1 MPTLNLQHS
10 ILQYIQGI
18 NGAEHSGGG
27 WTDWLPAMGCPVE
40 GNDDEIIEIEVFPD
54 RPDLLS
60 HESLARAARSFVGGA
75 FEDPSVEVSGSGV
88 EMVVDPSLEL
98 VRPVILAAIVRGVDT
113 GSTDSE
119 RGEFIQS
126 LMDHQEK
133 LHLTLGR
140 KRRFA
145 SIGVHDLSTLSEP
158 FKVVTVPGTHS
169 FVPLMMSEEMTIK
182 QILEEHPK
190 GVEYAH
196 LMDGLETFPVILD
209 SNDDIL
215 SFPPIINGDHTTVTE
230 STTDFFIDVTG
241 WDERACEACLMLV
254 CLSLHER
261 GGTVES
267 VRVTGFDGESTDTPR
282 GDAVRHRVPDRL
294 IEKIL
299 GLDLGSDEIA
309 AALIKMGGRLIESRT
324 VTDGVNKAERWADCA
339 VGEREHVVEMPRWR
353 SDIMHP
359 IDIVE
364 DIAIGYGYDNMP
376 EKLSEVH
383 LDAVP
388 LSSSHLNRRIRASLR
403 SLGIQETQ
411 GLTLSNETDQFERVR
426 WPARGDLSVISNP
439 ITIDHTLLRQY
450 ILPSLLRLLAA
461 NRHHELPQK
470 VYELGEVVRDSAN
483 STRVA
488 WACAEIGGGFTAAKG
503 VAQAMLRDLGADMG
517 EVVFEATEAAQGPW
531 IAGRGAR
538 VLVSGEELG
547 QFGEID
553 PAVGHEFGLRSP
565 ILAGEFDIEVA
576 GGLIPRP
583 VH

>member
-10 ILQYIQGI
+10 VLQYIQGI
-18 NGAEHSGGG
+18 NGAEHSGGS
-27 WTDWLPAMGCPVE
+27 WSDWLPAMGCPVE
-40 GNDDEIIEIEVFPD
+40 GNDDEIIEVEIFPD

-60 HESLARAARSFVGGA
+60 HESLVRAARSFVGGT
-75 FEDPSVEVSGSGV
+75 FEDPSIEVSESGV
-88 EMVVDPSLEL
+88 EMVVDPSLEQ
-98 VRPVILAAIVRGVDT
+98 VRPVIMAAIVRGVNT
-113 GSTDSE
+113 GGTDSE
-119 RGEFIQS
+119 KRDFIQS

-158 FKVVTVPGTHS
+158 FKVVTVPESHS

-196 LMDGLETFPVILD
+196 LMDGLDSFPVILD
-209 SNDDIL
+209 FNDDIL

-261 GGTVES
+261 GGAIES
-267 VRVTGFDGESTDTPR
+267 VSVTGYDSDVANTPR

-294 IEKIL
+294 IEKVL

-324 VTDGVNKAERWADCA
+324 VTDGVNRVERWADCA

-388 LSSSHLNRRIRASLR
+388 LSSSHLERRIRASLR

-411 GLTLSNETDQFERVR
+411 GLTLSNERDQFKRVR
-426 WPARGDLSVISNP
+426 WPARGGLSVISNP
-439 ITIDHTLLRQY
+439 ITRDHTMLRQY
-450 ILPSLLRLLAA
+450 LLPSLLKLLAA

-470 VYELGEVVRDSAN
+470 VYELGEVVSDSAN

-488 WACAEIGGGFTAAKG
+488 WACAEVGGGFTAAKG
-503 VAQAMLRDLGADMG
+503 IAQALLRDLGADMD
-517 EVVFEATEAAQGPW
+517 EVVFEATEEKEGPW
-531 IAGRGAR
+531 ITGRGAR
-538 VLVSGEELG
+538 VLISGEELG

-553 PAVGHEFGLRSP
+553 PAVGYEFGLKSP
-565 ILAGEFDIEVA
+565 IHAGEFDIEA
-576 GGLIPRP
+576 SGRLIPKP
-583 VH
+583 VL

>member
-10 ILQYIQGI
+10 VLQYIQGI
-18 NGAEHSGGG
+18 NGVEHSGEG
-27 WTDWLPAMGCPVE
+27 WSDWLPAMGCPVE
-40 GNDDEIIEIEVFPD
+40 GNDDEVIEVEVFPD

-60 HESLARAARSFVGGA
+60 HESLARAARGFVGGA
-75 FEDPSVEVSGSGV
+75 FEDPSVEVSESGV
-88 EMVVDPSLEL
+88 EMVVDPSLGQ
-98 VRPVILAAIVRGVDT
+98 VRPVIMAAIVRGVNT
-113 GSTDSE
+113 GTTDSDKS
-119 RGEFIQS
+119 EFIQS

-145 SIGVHDLSTLSEP
+145 SIGVHDLSTLSGP
-158 FKVVTVPGTHS
+158 FKVVTVPESHS

-196 LMDGLETFPVILD
+196 LMDGLDSFPVILD
-209 SNDDIL
+209 SNNDIL

-241 WDERACEACLMLV
+241 WDERACEACLILV

-261 GGTVES
+261 GGAIES
-267 VRVTGFDGESTDTPR
+267 VSVTGYDSDVANTPR

-294 IEKIL
+294 IEKVL

-309 AALIKMGGRLIESRT
+309 AALIKMGGQLIESRT
-324 VTDGVNKAERWADCA
+324 VTDGVNRVERWADCA

-376 EKLSEVH
+376 EKFSEVH

-388 LSSSHLNRRIRASLR
+388 LSSSHLERRIRASLR

-411 GLTLSNETDQFERVR
+411 GLTLSNERDQFKRVR
-426 WPARGDLSVISNP
+426 WPARGGLSVISNP
-439 ITIDHTLLRQY
+439 ITRDHTLLRQY
-450 ILPSLLRLLAA
+450 LLPSLLKLLAA

-470 VYELGEVVRDSAN
+470 VYELGEVVSDSAN

-488 WACAEIGGGFTAAKG
+488 WACAEVGGGFTAAKG
-503 VAQAMLRDLGADMG
+503 IAQALLRDLGADMD
-517 EVVFEATEAAQGPW
+517 EVVFEATGGAQGPW

-538 VLVSGEELG
+538 VLISGEELG

-553 PAVGHEFGLRSP
+553 PAVGYEFGLKSP
-565 ILAGEFDIEVA
+565 IHAGEFDIEA
-576 GGLIPRP
+576 SGRMIPRP
-583 VH
+583 VL